1 MPLRNTLLTYV
12 ITIVSLHLHKPSN
25 AHLPEKAERLLGEM
39 EDLSSEYPDVA
50 PNTICYNA
58 VIDAWSRSKMPSKAY
73 RTELL
78 LEKMMEETAKGN
90 IMIQPDTIT
99 YNSVISACARSP
111 KKDEIIRKE
120 AFSIGLNA
128 FRQLHSLD
136 YCKPSSITYISYL
149 KLLCNLTERGR
160 ARNHMAERV
169 YSLSVSFGLND
180 AAVKAQLKRT
190 CSSPSVFKSIIL
202 KEELKTKE

>member
-1 MPLRNTLLTYV
+1 MLLQTSCTNICCIHFSFIVINYETL
-12 ITIVSLHLHKPSN
+12 PF
-25 AHLPEKAERLLGEM
+25 
-39 EDLSSEYPDVA
+39 
-50 PNTICYNA
+50 
-58 VIDAWSRSKMPSKAY
+58 SKAY
-73 RTELL
+73 RAELL
-78 LEKMMEETAKGN
+78 LEKMLEETSKGN
-90 IMIQPDTIT
+90 TMIQPDTIT

-136 YCKPSSITYISYL
+136 YCKPSCITYISYL

-160 ARNHMAERV
+160 ARDHMAERV
-169 YSLSVSFGLND
+169 YSLSVSFGLSND

-202 KEELKTKE
+202 KAEQQTDK